1 MSDATPAAEPDPS
14 AKPDCTCCIPSQ
26 VTINIGTGGVKIAD
40 RGSPAPGPTP
50 PPDPAQYVTRKDFL
64 DAIELR
70 PTRDQVETQIAGV
83 RTDAANASAAATAAK
98 AISEEAK
105 VQSTSAEATS
115 SAASQTVNALSRTVA
130 ATPRLLRLDP
140 GVPVPEGTPVGSII
154 VRPTTPVSGNAEA
167 FPPVAEWPGV
177 TASAAGDGVVLDK
190 DHTPIHPAPEQMRSA
205 KGTWDIEIRYSYHGS
220 GEGDEEAMVPLRIG
234 RLWAAEDLIEV
245 RRGEEFVKF
254 RAFPGENKLY
264 KARITPLDVDKHIG
278 MFKFAEQWGPYLETP
293 APGSV
298 PVVIH
303 DIKVTKAA

>member
-1 MSDATPAAEPDPS
+1 MSDATPAAEPTPS
-14 AKPDCTCCIPSQ
+14 PKPDCACCIPSQ

-40 RGSPAPGPTP
+40 GGSPAPGPTP
-50 PPDPAQYVTRKDFL
+50 PPDPAQYVTREDFL
-64 DAIELR
+64 AAIGLR
-70 PTRDQVETQIAGV
+70 PTRDQVE
-83 RTDAANASAAATAAK
+83 
-98 AISEEAK
+98 AK
-105 VQSTSAEATS
+105 VRSTSAEAAST
-115 SAASQTVNALSRTVA
+115 AASKTVDALSRTVA
-130 ATPRLLRLDP
+130 AAPRVLRLDP

-177 TASAAGDGVVLDK
+177 TASPAGDGFVLDK

-234 RLWAAEDLIEV
+234 RLRAAEDLIEV

-264 KARITPLDVDKHIG
+264 KARITPMDVDKHIG
-278 MFKFAEQWGPYLETP
+278 MFKFVEKWGPYLETP
-293 APGSV
+293 APGKV